1 MGATLLDRQTQVHV
15 LQFVEDAGYAV
26 TGLGETLTALQ
37 EHVAAFGGSVAL
49 QPLQVLAMLG
59 QYMREEAVFAAYQDI
74 FMLGGILSVVSI
86 LPIFLLRSRRRA
98 PAPTP
103 VDTPPTAVA
112 SPHRDA

>member
-1 MGATLLDRQTQVHV
+1 
-15 LQFVEDAGYAV
+15 
-26 TGLGETLTALQ
+26 
-37 EHVAAFGGSVAL
+37 
-49 QPLQVLAMLG
+49 
-59 QYMREEAVFAAYQDI
+59 VFAAYQDI

-103 VDTPPTAVA
+103 VDTPPTAAA